1 MLSLFLAS
9 VVGIQ
14 TKAVVP
20 ITGSSKLC
28 EGTTTTLSAPSGMR
42 SYYWNTGANTQSI
55 TVSTGGLYSVT
66 VVDLSLRS
74 DTGSIEVTV
83 VPNPKPLLNSSI
95 IFLCEGESAKL
106 FPPGY
111 YDEYLWNTGE
121 TTNQIIVDSTGDYWL
136 TVTDSNGCQGRSNTV
151 QVIVTPNPLGLLSG
165 PDTSCRNSIT
175 IFSVP
180 ADPTVV
186 YTWLVDG
193 GSIVSGQGTSAVSV
207 TWTRS
212 GSITVRASKQRPDS
226 SQCMF
231 TQSKFVTV
239 RSRIKPELIY
249 TRSSFCEGQSI
260 LLDATPGFSRYR
272 WSTGQTTETIIVTQP
287 GLYWVEAE
295 DTSGCWGISD
305 SLPVVMYP
313 NPDVTIQGPDVVCGS
328 SPVTLTASSI
338 ANDVLLWKWSTGE
351 TTPMIFNVTSGTY
364 YVIGT
369 TVNGCIDTAWKTVTI
384 GDPIVATVTNL
395 IYGDVATGVPTTAV
409 VQVDNLGTTDISVIE
424 VLTPAS
430 ITISNVLPEYI
441 LVGSSAFFYAT
452 IVQPVPGVFS
462 GTIQFVVRS
471 EACYDTLTCIYS
483 GNAVGEPPTDTTY
496 IIVADTVVDAG
507 AFVDLPV
514 TIYQTDTNT
523 VRDADIV
530 FHLTFNPNIY
540 ELKNITGARFTE
552 VSSLADARTVEIT
565 TRSSPRK
572 RAVLLNGIALLSTP
586 FQTLVTVSSER
597 MSAGPPTYF
606 FHRDGSVAIR
616 GCALPFRTVSF
627 NTVQARV
634 VISTLQGS
642 IIYDGTHKD
651 VTEQSVR
658 SIIESLRAANQAL
671 GVVIIDA
678 SGIVF
683 YSSIIVP

>member
-9 VVGIQ
+9 VIGIQ

-20 ITGSSKLC
+20 ITGSPKLC

-55 TVSTGGLYSVT
+55 SVSTGGLYSVT
-66 VVDLSLRS
+66 VVDFSLRS

-95 IFLCEGESAKL
+95 IFLCEGETATL

-111 YDEYLWNTGE
+111 YDAYLWNTGE
-121 TTNQIIVDSTGDYWL
+121 TTNQIRVDSTGEYWL
-136 TVTDSNGCQGRSNTV
+136 TVIDSNGCQGRSNTV
-151 QVIVTPNPLGLLSG
+151 QVVVTPNPLGPLIG
-165 PDTSCRNSIT
+165 PDTSCRNTVT

-180 ADPTVV
+180 LDPSVE

-193 GSIVSGQGTSAVSV
+193 GSIVAGQGTSRASV

-212 GSITVRASKQRPDS
+212 GSISVRASKQRPDG
-226 SQCMF
+226 SQCIF

-239 RSRIKPELIY
+239 RSRVKPEVLY

-260 LLDATPGFSRYR
+260 LLDATPGFNRYR
-272 WSTGQTTETIIVTQP
+272 WSNGQTTETIVVTQP
-287 GLYWVEAE
+287 GSYWVEAE
-295 DTSGCWGISD
+295 DSSGCWGISD
-305 SLPVVMYP
+305 SLTVIMNP
-313 NPDVTIQGPDVVCGS
+313 NPEVTIQGPDVVCGTL
-328 SPVTLTASSI
+328 PVTLTASSS

-351 TTPMIFNVTSGTY
+351 TSPSISGVTSGTY
-364 YVIGT
+364 YVVGT
-369 TVNGCIDTAWKTVTI
+369 TVNGCVDTAWKTVTI
-384 GDPIVATVTNL
+384 GDSIVATVTNL
-395 IYGDVATGVPTTAV
+395 NYGIVATGVQTTSV
-409 VQVDNLGTTDISVIE
+409 VQVDNLGTTDVSVIE
-424 VLTPAS
+424 ILAPAT
-430 ITISNVLPEYI
+430 ITFSNILPEYI
-441 LVGSSAFFYAT
+441 PVGSSAPFYAT
-452 IVQPVPGVFS
+452 VVQPVPGMFS
-462 GTIQFVVRS
+462 GTIEFIVRS
-471 EACYDTLTCIYS
+471 ESCYDTLRCIYT

-514 TIYQTDTNT
+514 TIYQTDTNI

-552 VSSLADARTVEIT
+552 GSSLADARTVEIT

-572 RAVLLNGIALLSTP
+572 RDVLLNGIALLSTP
-586 FQTLVTVSSER
+586 FQTLVTVSNER

-616 GCALPFRTVSF
+616 GCALPFRIVTF
-627 NTVQARV
+627 NNVQARV
-634 VISTLQGS
+634 VISTMQGS
-642 IIYDGTHKD
+642 TIYDAIHTD
-651 VTEQSVR
+651 LTQD
-658 SIIESLRAANQAL
+658 SIRPILESLRVASQVL
-671 GVVIIDA
+671 GVVVIDS
-678 SGIVF
+678 SGIVL
-683 YSSIIVP
+683 YSSLIVP